1 MERDLQWN
9 IEQPSARFMAEGVTS
24 SPSSQEDGAVPSP
37 LPLPL
42 PLPVMG
48 FWFMGLLNNMSY
60 VIMIASAKNI
70 SEGGTGLVFI
80 ACVLPSLT
88 IKLTAPY
95 WFDRVGY
102 SSRIAVATVLM
113 VLSFATVASFSSS
126 LQLQLVGVA
135 MVSAQCGMG
144 EASLLALA
152 GRCDSKSD
160 DPSTCG
166 SNQKSKKKSKS
177 KCITAF
183 SSGTGLAGVMGFLFH
198 WFCHDFLG
206 CTLGRTL
213 LMAQTLP
220 IAYAAV
226 YYFKFHALDVHGQTQ
241 SSCAYNSQTRLLSEV
256 PEHNEPNNPLTG
268 NGNGNDN
275 DNVRHRKGY
284 AGLKTMDPDEEFQHS
299 SHDSSPISITPA
311 AQQEGPHH
319 HVTALNIEKAL
330 WIRDTKQNRSEEW
343 NDHSQGEEGGLSTM
357 EEAELGKPVEEMSPL
372 ERMKLVLSL
381 WPYMVPLF
389 LVYAAEY
396 ALQAGTWTAI
406 GFPADS
412 QEARNSFYQYSNWL
426 YQAGVFVSRSS
437 GTCLNVVFFTHVG
450 LHSGIGIGGSGSS
463 IVWYYS
469 KGVLFPCCFYV
480 GLLGG
485 GVYVNGFTRICADV
499 PTKDREFALAS
510 VSVAESFGIVL
521 ADVTGLWLQ
530 SCIYKANGIPGA
542 IVSCPLSMS

>member
-1 MERDLQWN
+1 
-9 IEQPSARFMAEGVTS
+9 
-24 SPSSQEDGAVPSP
+24 
-37 LPLPL
+37 
-42 PLPVMG
+42 
-48 FWFMGLLNNMSY
+48 MGLLNNMSY

-102 SSRIAVATVLM
+102 SYRIAVATVLM

-152 GRCDSKSD
+152 GRFDSKSD
-160 DPSTCG
+160 DPSTLTCVSV
-166 SNQKSKKKSKS
+166 SNQKNKSKS

-226 YYFKFHALDVHGQTQ
+226 YYFKFHALDDDSQTQ
-241 SSCAYNSQTRLLSEV
+241 SSCSYNSQTRLLSEV
-256 PEHNEPNNPLTG
+256 PECNEPNPFTG
-268 NGNGNDN
+268 NEN

-284 AGLKTMDPDEEFQHS
+284 AGLKTMDPDEEFQHGS
-299 SHDSSPISITPA
+299 RDSSLIATTPD

-330 WIRDTKQNRSEEW
+330 WIRDTKQNRSQEW
-343 NDHSQGEEGGLSTM
+343 NDNSQGEEGGVSSM
-357 EEAELGKPVEEMSPL
+357 EEAELGKSVEEMSPS

-396 ALQAGTWTAI
+396 ALQ
-406 GFPADS
+406 
-412 QEARNSFYQYSNWL
+412 
-426 YQAGVFVSRSS
+426 VSRF
-437 GTCLNVVFFTHVG
+437 L
-450 LHSGIGIGGSGSS
+450 GSS
-463 IVWYYS
+463 LCV
-469 KGVLFPCCFYV
+469 
-480 GLLGG
+480 
-485 GVYVNGFTRICADV
+485 
-499 PTKDREFALAS
+499 
-510 VSVAESFGIVL
+510 
-521 ADVTGLWLQ
+521 
-530 SCIYKANGIPGA
+530 
-542 IVSCPLSMS
+542 